1 MKDMFDLQLFAEE
14 GEAGGAPAPAAA
26 PAAAPTPA
34 AAPAPTAPTAA
45 TAATAPATAP
55 AATVSD
61 GAPAAPATPETKPA
75 PAVGIVVDP
84 DTGRRKLVFN
94 DSPAQGPEGSGIQ
107 PAEPQ
112 QVQQQNQQA
121 QQPPAPQPYTA
132 DELFRDIAMGR
143 EVDEA
148 RVPQELE
155 GHYAAIKQQRVNAA
169 QQQAQATQAQQQAVQ
184 QQEQQ
189 QEQQV
194 TPEQAAQAQLAV
206 YSEIQTMAQQ
216 KAAQDLNITPEQLE
230 EAKYSDDKALQQKVE
245 AYNMAVRMNVDEIK
259 QTLIANRMQQQQQEQ
274 ARQMEI
280 KQQLDT
286 ILPKWQEYQKDPHYN
301 EIDTMMG
308 DMYKTMPYEEGAK
321 IAQAI
326 NRIQNK
332 QPVKGDFDSLNEYYL
347 KTREAYYAKQ
357 TGVGTTPQPAPAQ
370 AKPPVVEK
378 PGSGAPA
385 PAAPV
390 NWGSMRTMTP
400 LQRSQFLQS
409 QFRR

>member
-1 MKDMFDLQLFAEE
+1 MKNMFDLQLFAEE
-14 GEAGGAPAPAAA
+14 GEAGGAPE

-34 AAPAPTAPTAA
+34 EPP
-45 TAATAPATAP
+45 
-55 AATVSD
+55 
-61 GAPAAPATPETKPA
+61 APAAPASEPQPAAPMATAVNGEPAAPETKPA

-94 DSPAQGPEGSGIQ
+94 DAQEPAGNDNQ

-112 QVQQQNQQA
+112 RVPPTDQQN

-143 EVDEA
+143 DVDET
-148 RVPQELE
+148 RVPQGLE
-155 GHYAAIKQQRVNAA
+155 GHYAAIKQQRANMA
-169 QQQAQATQAQQQAVQ
+169 QQQAQAAKAQPQAIQQQQ
-184 QQEQQ
+184 NQPQEPQI
-189 QEQQV
+189 
-194 TPEQAAQAQLAV
+194 TPEQAAQAQVAV
-206 YSEIQTMAQQ
+206 YNEIQTMAQQ
-216 KAAQDLNITPEQLE
+216 KAAKDLGITPEQLE
-230 EAKYSDDKALQQKVE
+230 EATYSDDKALQQKVE

-259 QTLIANRMQQQQQEQ
+259 QTLIANRMQQQQQAQ
-274 ARQMEI
+274 VQQMEI
-280 KQQLDT
+280 KQQLDS
-286 ILPKWQEYQKDPHYN
+286 IMPKWQEYQKDPHYN
-301 EIDTMMG
+301 DIDNLMG
-308 DMYKTMPYEEGAK
+308 DLYKTMPYAEGAK
-321 IAQAI
+321 VAQAI
-326 NRIQNK
+326 DRIQNK
-332 QPVKGDFDSLNEYYL
+332 QPVKGDFDTLNDYYL
-347 KTREAYYAKQ
+347 RAREAFYAKQ

-385 PAAPV
+385 PATPV

>member
-1 MKDMFDLQLFAEE
+1 MKNMFDLQLFAEE
-14 GEAGGAPAPAAA
+14 GEAGGAPET
-26 PAAAPTPA
+26 AAAPTPA
-34 AAPAPTAPTAA
+34 PAEPP
-45 TAATAPATAP
+45 
-55 AATVSD
+55 
-61 GAPAAPATPETKPA
+61 APAAPAAPASEPQQAAPAVTASNDTPAAPETKPA

-94 DSPAQGPEGSGIQ
+94 DSPAVQAPTDNDNQ
-107 PAEPQ
+107 LAEPQ
-112 QVQQQNQQA
+112 QVPPTDQQN

-143 EVDEA
+143 DVDEA

-155 GHYAAIKQQRVNAA
+155 GHYAAIKQQRANAA
-169 QQQAQATQAQQQAVQ
+169 QQQAQAVQAQQQQ
-184 QQEQQ
+184 NQPQEPQI
-189 QEQQV
+189 
-194 TPEQAAQAQLAV
+194 TPEQAAQAQMAV
-206 YSEIQTMAQQ
+206 YNEIQTMAQQ
-216 KAAQDLNITPEQLE
+216 KAAKDLGITPEQLE
-230 EAKYSDDKALQQKVE
+230 EATYSDDKALQQKVE

-259 QTLIANRMQQQQQEQ
+259 QMLIANRMAQQQQEQ

-286 ILPKWQEYQKDPHYN
+286 IMPKWQEYQKDPHYN

-332 QPVKGDFDSLNEYYL
+332 QPVKGDFDTLNEYYL

>member
-1 MKDMFDLQLFAEE
+1 MKNMFDLQLFAEE
-14 GEAGGAPAPAAA
+14 GEAGGASE

-34 AAPAPTAPTAA
+34 PAEPP
-45 TAATAPATAP
+45 
-55 AATVSD
+55 
-61 GAPAAPATPETKPA
+61 APAAPASEPQQAAPMATVSNGEPAAPETKPA

-94 DSPAQGPEGSGIQ
+94 DAQEPAGNDNQ

-112 QVQQQNQQA
+112 QVPPTDQQN

-143 EVDEA
+143 EVDET

-155 GHYAAIKQQRVNAA
+155 GHYAAIKQQRVNVA
-169 QQQAQATQAQQQAVQ
+169 QQQAQAAQAQQQAIQ
-184 QQEQQ
+184 QQNQP
-189 QEQQV
+189 QEPQI
-194 TPEQAAQAQLAV
+194 TPEQAAQAQMAV
-206 YSEIQTMAQQ
+206 YNEIQTMAQQ
-216 KAAQDLNITPEQLE
+216 KAATELGITPEQLE
-230 EAKYSDDKALQQKVE
+230 EAKYSDDKALQQRVE

-259 QTLIANRMQQQQQEQ
+259 QTLIANRMAQQQQEQ

-286 ILPKWQEYQKDPHYN
+286 IMPKWQEYQKDPHYN

-332 QPVKGDFDSLNEYYL
+332 QPVKGDFDTLNGYYL
-347 KTREAYYAKQ
+347 KTREAFYAKQ

-370 AKPPVVEK
+370 AKPPIVEK
-378 PGSGAPA
+378 PGSGASA
-385 PAAPV
+385 PSAPV

-400 LQRSQFLQS
+400 LQRSKFLQS
-409 QFRR
+409 QFKR

>member
-1 MKDMFDLQLFAEE
+1 MKNMFDLQLFAEE
-14 GEAGGAPAPAAA
+14 GEAGGAPE

-34 AAPAPTAPTAA
+34 EPP
-45 TAATAPATAP
+45 
-55 AATVSD
+55 
-61 GAPAAPATPETKPA
+61 APAAPASEPQQAAPAAPMATASNGEPAAPETKPA

-94 DSPAQGPEGSGIQ
+94 DAQEPAGNDNQ

-112 QVQQQNQQA
+112 QVPPTDQQN

-143 EVDEA
+143 DVDET

-155 GHYAAIKQQRVNAA
+155 GHYAAIKQQRANMA
-169 QQQAQATQAQQQAVQ
+169 QQQAQAVQSQQQAIQ
-184 QQEQQ
+184 QQQNQ
-189 QEQQV
+189 PQEPQI
-194 TPEQAAQAQLAV
+194 TPEQAAQAQVAV
-206 YSEIQTMAQQ
+206 YNEIQTMAQQ
-216 KAAQDLNITPEQLE
+216 KAAKDLGITPEQLE
-230 EAKYSDDKALQQKVE
+230 EATYSDDEALQQKVE

-259 QTLIANRMQQQQQEQ
+259 QTLIANRMQQQQQAQ
-274 ARQMEI
+274 VQQMEI
-280 KQQLDT
+280 KQQLDS
-286 ILPKWQEYQKDPHYN
+286 IMPKWQEYQKDPHYN
-301 EIDTMMG
+301 DIDNLMG
-308 DMYKTMPYEEGAK
+308 DLYKTMPYAEGAK
-321 IAQAI
+321 VAQAI
-326 NRIQNK
+326 DRIQNK
-332 QPVKGDFDSLNEYYL
+332 QPVKGDFDTLNDYYL
-347 KTREAYYAKQ
+347 RAREAFYAKQ

-385 PAAPV
+385 PATPV

>member
-1 MKDMFDLQLFAEE
+1 M
-14 GEAGGAPAPAAA
+14 
-26 PAAAPTPA
+26 
-34 AAPAPTAPTAA
+34 
-45 TAATAPATAP
+45 
-55 AATVSD
+55 
-61 GAPAAPATPETKPA
+61 KPA

-94 DSPAQGPEGSGIQ
+94 DSPAVQAPTDNDNQ
-107 PAEPQ
+107 PAETQ
-112 QVQQQNQQA
+112 QVPPTDQQNQQT

-143 EVDEA
+143 EVDET

-155 GHYAAIKQQRVNAA
+155 GHYAAIKQQRVNVA
-169 QQQAQATQAQQQAVQ
+169 QQQAQAAQAQQQAIQ
-184 QQEQQ
+184 QQQNQ
-189 QEQQV
+189 PQEPQI
-194 TPEQAAQAQLAV
+194 TPEQAAQAQMAV
-206 YSEIQTMAQQ
+206 YKEIQTMAQQ
-216 KAAQDLNITPEQLE
+216 KAATELGITPEQLE
-230 EAKYSDDKALQQKVE
+230 EAKYSDDKALQQRVE

-259 QTLIANRMQQQQQEQ
+259 QTLIANRMAQQQQEQ

-286 ILPKWQEYQKDPHYN
+286 IMPKWQEYQKDPHYN

-332 QPVKGDFDSLNEYYL
+332 QPVKGDFDTLNGYYL
-347 KTREAYYAKQ
+347 KTREAFYAKQ

-370 AKPPVVEK
+370 AKPPIVEK

-385 PAAPV
+385 PSAPV

-400 LQRSQFLQS
+400 LQRSKFLQS
-409 QFRR
+409 QFKR